1 MFRFVAALATAAYA
15 AEVNVVADKLEAL
28 QGWNMAAL
36 LGSATKPT
44 FEQKD
49 SMQYFMMDQTLM
61 FSEPEVPSKGITLKF
76 HMGGMFMVPSHV
88 DHLNFKCKLDGIP
101 VYNENFEV
109 KQEAADQWTYVI
121 PFDVPSI
128 APSAKYDVTFSALTT
143 SGKDAVELVQIES
156 IFHL

>member
-49 SMQYFMMDQTLM
+49 SMQYFMMDPTLM
-61 FSEPEVPSKGITLKF
+61 FSQPEVPSKGITL
-76 HMGGMFMVPSHV
+76 
-88 DHLNFKCKLDGIP
+88 
-101 VYNENFEV
+101 
-109 KQEAADQWTYVI
+109 
-121 PFDVPSI
+121 
-128 APSAKYDVTFSALTT
+128 
-143 SGKDAVELVQIES
+143 
-156 IFHL
+156 